1 MHPLKPSFSPLG
13 WKLFA
18 PWNLRRRRLAFAARA
33 ILVILIPVS
42 GFAMMQR
49 SPVTKPYVELQHEA
63 IRYYTSTPTDPVA
76 KLKARVER
84 GEVELSYDARNGYL
98 ASLLRELDIDIS
110 SQLLVASKTSLQIDY
125 ISPTTPRA
133 IYFNDSVYVGWVQGS
148 PAIELSSVDPKLGAV
163 FYTVENEP
171 GKGAKFDHKMGV
183 CLQCHNPSLPSHVMT
198 SVIPDPRGLPVFT
211 AGLFS
216 TSDQSPLPER
226 WGGWYVTGTHGGQ
239 VHMGN
244 LIADVP
250 PSPPGIS
257 RVKVKVDRSEGANM
271 TKLAAEKVDTSPY
284 LGSYSDIVALMVLG
298 HQVNVSNQI
307 TNLGYE
313 TRKVLQERGA
323 GDLSPDASK
332 RIEDAV
338 ESLVRAMLF
347 TGEVTLT
354 SPIDGTSGF
363 SDHFA
368 SRGPWDDKGR
378 SLRQLDLNRRLFRY
392 PLSYLIYSESFQAL
406 PEVARGQVYLR
417 LWEVLEGGDTGD
429 TFAHLS
435 GRDRTAILEIL
446 EETEPGFAAQRTK

>member
-271 TKLAAEKVDTSPY
+271 TKLAAEKVDTH
-284 LGSYSDIVALMVLG
+284 GEV
-298 HQVNVSNQI
+298 QV
-307 TNLGYE
+307 G
-313 TRKVLQERGA
+313 
-323 GDLSPDASK
+323 PDTDAVVH
-332 RIEDAV
+332 EDA
-338 ESLVRAMLF
+338 EI
-347 TGEVTLT
+347 G
-354 SPIDGTSGF
+354 
-363 SDHFA
+363 
-368 SRGPWDDKGR
+368 
-378 SLRQLDLNRRLFRY
+378 
-392 PLSYLIYSESFQAL
+392 L
-406 PEVARGQVYLR
+406 PESAV
-417 LWEVLEGGDTGD
+417 E
-429 TFAHLS
+429 FAQY
-435 GRDRTAILEIL
+435 DRVTRRS
-446 EETEPGFAAQRTK
+446 PG